1 MKIASGNR
9 KYAAVR
15 LMLGALLSTF
25 DTMTDIY
32 MVYTYYSTNEHAFAR
47 ATMFSLFA
55 NIAIQL
61 GIVVL
66 QNKNLGLGRLVK
78 EMMYVIF
85 FIKPGVDASRVVLGT
100 EQSVGSVTNPKIE
113 MILSKLSEL
122 FTEAIPGSLIQSYA
136 FLTGANQT
144 TAAIFSIIVS
154 IFCAAFTSAGV
165 SFDMDLD
172 RASRAQ
178 TPQFF
183 GYIPNGMKVKG
194 KVFLSM
200 FVMSACQ
207 LAAKAFACALGAV
220 QSFLVV
226 FAYMAID
233 FAIFFG
239 YKLCRRDFW
248 YWIPVDGATGIF
260 VSILFRIIGKTVTDF
275 TALLQFRHP
284 FDLGGAYYCWTL
296 LSTPFVCFYFGWAYL
311 QYVESEEGE
320 ARNLPMKLF
329 PWQVYTGI
337 GSLMLVHFI
346 NVMYFLTT
354 INSKYIR
361 TFYSTLSGNQQE
373 IGNFVNPERAD
384 ERKIDIFSRNRHKWE
399 RIEEEVL
406 DWVNLKIPEWNESQ
420 PTWWNARRK
429 ASIPDWAVREEGYL
443 KSIRSVEVIEVVK
456 RMRTSRRE
464 WGWG

>member
-1 MKIASGNR
+1 
-9 KYAAVR
+9 
-15 LMLGALLSTF
+15 MLGALLSTF

-100 EQSVGSVTNPKIE
+100 EQSAGSVTNPKIE

-178 TPQFF
+178 TPQ
-183 GYIPNGMKVKG
+183 V
-194 KVFLSM
+194 
-200 FVMSACQ
+200 
-207 LAAKAFACALGAV
+207 
-220 QSFLVV
+220 
-226 FAYMAID
+226 
-233 FAIFFG
+233 
-239 YKLCRRDFW
+239 RR
-248 YWIPVDGATGIF
+248 
-260 VSILFRIIGKTVTDF
+260 
-275 TALLQFRHP
+275 
-284 FDLGGAYYCWTL
+284 
-296 LSTPFVCFYFGWAYL
+296 
-311 QYVESEEGE
+311 SEERSDE
-320 ARNLPMKLF
+320 L
-329 PWQVYTGI
+329 I
-337 GSLMLVHFI
+337 ILVAAGLR
-346 NVMYFLTT
+346 YFRRYLILT
-354 INSKYIR
+354 SYC
-361 TFYSTLSGNQQE
+361 E
-373 IGNFVNPERAD
+373 ERSD
-384 ERKIDIFSRNRHKWE
+384 E
-399 RIEEEVL
+399 
-406 DWVNLKIPEWNESQ
+406 
-420 PTWWNARRK
+420 
-429 ASIPDWAVREEGYL
+429 
-443 KSIRSVEVIEVVK
+443 
-456 RMRTSRRE
+456 
-464 WGWG
+464 